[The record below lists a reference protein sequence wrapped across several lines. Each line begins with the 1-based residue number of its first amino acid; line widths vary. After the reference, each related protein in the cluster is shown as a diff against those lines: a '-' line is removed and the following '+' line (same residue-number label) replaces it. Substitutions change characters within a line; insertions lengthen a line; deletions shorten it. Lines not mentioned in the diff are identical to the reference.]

1 MVGMDLYAYPAF
13 HPRNPYTSA
22 VPAVAFTIGL
32 TNKEKKEPVKASFL
46 LNLPLGYQDDT
57 IRMGDNYGEV
67 VFTR

>member
-1 MVGMDLYAYPAF
+1 MDLYAYPAS
-13 HPRNPYTSA
+13 HIRNPYASA

-32 TNKEKKEPVKASFL
+32 TNKDEKEPVTASFL

>member
-1 MVGMDLYAYPAF
+1 MDLYAYPSF
-13 HPRNPYTSA
+13 HPRDPYNSA

-32 TNKEKKEPVKASFL
+32 KNKDKKEPITASFL
-46 LNLPLGYQDDT
+46 INLPLGYQDDT